1 MDSRRKGGLNGEGRG
16 ERCQRGNLSI
26 CSPIDG
32 HLHCFQGLVIRNRAT
47 INILIQFF
55 FFFLVDTSF
64 HFFWNSWI
72 TRQVNTDKKMPVL
85 SSVLRKTVCLL
96 DYQLI
101 TKDVKGYK

>member
-55 FFFLVDTSF
+55 FFFSRYKFSF
-64 HFFWNSWI
+64 LLEFLDH
-72 TRQVNTDKKMPVL
+72 
-85 SSVLRKTVCLL
+85 KTGE
-96 DYQLI
+96 Y
-101 TKDVKGYK
+101 

>member
-1 MDSRRKGGLNGEGRG
+1 MSQVNDKSILN
-16 ERCQRGNLSI
+16 
-26 CSPIDG
+26 
-32 HLHCFQGLVIRNRAT
+32 VI
-47 INILIQFF
+47 IQ
-55 FFFLVDTSF
+55 FFLVDIGF

-72 TRQVNTDKKMPVL
+72 TRQVNTDKKMPLL

>member
-16 ERCQRGNLSI
+16 EKCQRGNLSI
-26 CSPIDG
+26 CSPVDG
-32 HLHCFQGLVIRNRAT
+32 HLHCFQGLAMRNKAT

-55 FFFLVDTSF
+55 LVDISF

-72 TRQVNTDKKMPVL
+72 TRQVNTDKKMPLL
-85 SSVLRKTVCLL
+85 SYVRRKRVCLL